1 MNKYHIFLLSFLL
14 GSCHVGE
21 EYHHTE
27 IITPYDV
34 QENLNL
40 KKTEIL
46 SVLPGMRFL
55 KTVI

>member
-1 MNKYHIFLLSFLL
+1 MHKYHIFLLSFLL

-34 QENLNL
+34 QENLN
-40 KKTEIL
+40 EL
-46 SVLPGMRFL
+46 STCPIYSKSSWVSSSKP
-55 KTVI
+55 